1 MNVSRDV
8 ILDLLPV
15 YLAGEGSPATRE
27 LVEAFLRDDPE
38 LAQRVRL
45 QWKENF
51 ERVAPSSLP
60 PDLELKSLSRTRAL
74 LGWQRWCFGFAIAFT
89 AIAFST
95 RIRFD
100 DHGWP
105 TEVRLLI
112 LDSPGP
118 LGLCFG
124 IGVAFLIVY
133 FVLRG
138 RLRARSF

>member
-8 ILDLLPV
+8 ILDLLPI

-51 ERVAPSSLP
+51 ERAAPSSLP

-74 LGWQRWCFGFAIAFT
+74 LGWQRWCFGFAIAFM
-89 AIAFST
+89 AIAFS
-95 RIRFD
+95 IRFSFD
-100 DHGWP
+100 DHGRLAQ
-105 TEVRLLI
+105 VRPVI

-118 LGLCFG
+118 LGVCLG

-133 FVLRG
+133 FILRG
-138 RLRARSF
+138 RLRGRSF